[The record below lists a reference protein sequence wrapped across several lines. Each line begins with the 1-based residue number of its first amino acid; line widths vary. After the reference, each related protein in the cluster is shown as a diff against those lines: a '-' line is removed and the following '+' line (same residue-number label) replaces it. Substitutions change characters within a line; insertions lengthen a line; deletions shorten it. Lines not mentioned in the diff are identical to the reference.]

1 MSQTSMLLREF
12 RDGIGWMCTDGDDFI
27 LANGIWAVRLPYY
40 HEFFSRIPR
49 GLLPKLPV
57 QGEEHCVLVGDP
69 ANSSGKSPASDDIRA
84 FFATAKDA
92 IGLELTPIMSSGPV
106 HLRLLIAGDDTPVWV
121 DDRWLRLIGC
131 LGDHS
136 ADEMHLLRYR
146 PESRHVL
153 WATASGITGIVM
165 PCEVDD
171 PIAKAVGEAAA
182 SIVNHGVKV

>member
-1 MSQTSMLLREF
+1 MLLREF

-27 LANGIWAVRLPYY
+27 LANGIWALRLPSH
-40 HEFFSRIPR
+40 HEFLTRIPR

-69 ANSSGKSPASDDIRA
+69 ANSSGKFPASDEIRA

-92 IGLELTPIMSSGPV
+92 IGIELTPILSSGPI
-106 HLRLLIAGDDTPVWV
+106 HLRLLVAENDTPVWV

-136 ADEMHLLRYR
+136 ADEIRLLRYR
-146 PESRHVL
+146 PESQQVL
-153 WATASGITGIVM
+153 WATASEITAIVM
-165 PCEVDD
+165 PCTVDD
-171 PIAKAVGEAAA
+171 PIAEAVGKAAS
-182 SIVNHGVKV
+182 SIVNSAVSS